1 MNGNTTIPATVARL
15 LTPEERQHWELSWLS
30 TVDHKRIGV
39 LYMVT
44 GLVFFVV
51 AGIEALL
58 IRLQL
63 MVPNNTLLG
72 PDTYNWLFTMHGTTM
87 IFLVAMPVLFGMM
100 NYILP
105 LQIGARD
112 MAFPRLNAFG
122 FWLVPF
128 GGILLHFS
136 FLAGGPPAVGWFA
149 YAPLSETPYSS
160 QLGVDYWAVSLLVL
174 GIGSVSAGINFIVT
188 VLTQRAPGMTLRRLP
203 LFTWMI
209 FCNAFLVILALPIL
223 NAGLVMLLIDRLLQG
238 QFFLPFAGGSA
249 IMWQHVFWAFGH
261 PEVYIVAIPA
271 FAILSEVIPVFSRKA
286 IFGHEFVAASTV
298 VIVILSLLVW
308 AHHMFTVG
316 LGHAVDLFFVAA
328 SVLIAVPT
336 GVKLFNWSAT
346 MVGGRVRFDTPMLFC
361 LAALLQFLL
370 GGLTGV
376 SHAIAPLD
384 WQTKNSYYL
393 VAHFHFVFVGL
404 IVFAILGALHYWF
417 PKMSGRMLS
426 ERIGK
431 WTFWLMVIGF
441 NLTFVIQHVLGLAG
455 MPRRVFTYPDLPGW
469 GWMNMVSTIG
479 AFFMAA
485 ASILF
490 VGNLLKSL
498 VRGKPAGDNPWNAW
512 TLEWATTSPPPHEN
526 FDALP
531 SIRSRRPLWDYTN
544 PDRPDPVVPVRGTID
559 TFRPDKNKAGVIV
572 FIISEAGFF
581 GVLILAYLF
590 YNATTASGP
599 GSREL
604 NVLKTSIFSV
614 CLFASSF
621 TIWRSEVA
629 ERMNKQTRMKLWL
642 AFTILLGG
650 IFVIGQ
656 GTEYWDL
663 YRTGVTVSLDL
674 FATTFFTLT
683 GFHGLHVCVGLLA
696 LLIVLGV
703 ALGRSFK
710 NGQLPALGP
719 VGLYWHFVDVVWVFV
734 FSIVYL
740 WPLLR

>member
-1 MNGNTTIPATVARL
+1 MNGNTTIPAAVARV

-58 IRLQL
+58 MRLQL
-63 MVPNNTLLG
+63 MVPNNTLLA

-112 MAFPRLNAFG
+112 MAFPRLNA
-122 FWLVPF
+122 
-128 GGILLHFS
+128 
-136 FLAGGPPAVGWFA
+136 
-149 YAPLSETPYSS
+149 
-160 QLGVDYWAVSLLVL
+160 
-174 GIGSVSAGINFIVT
+174 
-188 VLTQRAPGMTLRRLP
+188 
-203 LFTWMI
+203 
-209 FCNAFLVILALPIL
+209 
-223 NAGLVMLLIDRLLQG
+223 GLVMLLIDRLLQG

-249 IMWQHVFWAFGH
+249 IMWQHIFWAFGH

-346 MVGGRVRFDTPMLFC
+346 MVGGRVRFTTAMLFC
-361 LAALLQFLL
+361 VAALLQFLI

-376 SHAIAPLD
+376 SHAVAPLD

-393 VAHFHFVFVGL
+393 VAHFHNVFVGL
-404 IVFAILGALHYWF
+404 IVFAILGGIYYWF

-431 WTFWLMVIGF
+431 WTFWLMTVGF
-441 NLTFVIQHVLGLAG
+441 NLTFMIQHVLGLAG
-455 MPRRVFTYPDLPGW
+455 MPRRTFTYPDLPGW

-490 VGNLLKSL
+490 VWDLVKSL

-512 TLEWATTSPPPHEN
+512 TLEWATSSPPPHEN
-526 FDALP
+526 FDTLP
-531 SIRSRRPLWDYTN
+531 PIRSRRPLWDYAN
-544 PDRPDPVVPVRGTID
+544 PDRPDPVVPVRGIID
-559 TFRPDKNKAGVIV
+559 TLRPDKNKAGVIA

-604 NVLKTSIFSV
+604 NLLKTSIFSV

-629 ERMNKQTRMKLWL
+629 ARMNKQTRMKLWL

-656 GTEYWDL
+656 GMEYWDL
-663 YRTGVTVSLDL
+663 YRTGVTVGLDL

-703 ALGRSFK
+703 AFGRSFK
-710 NGQLPALGP
+710 NGHLPALGP

-734 FSIVYL
+734 FFIVYF

>member
-1 MNGNTTIPATVARL
+1 MNGNTSITATVAHL
-15 LTPEERQHWELSWLS
+15 LTPAERQHWKLAWLS

-39 LYMVT
+39 LYMLT

-51 AGIEALL
+51 AGVESLV

-63 MVPNNTLLG
+63 AVPNNNLVS
-72 PDTYNWLFTMHGTTM
+72 PDTYNWMFTMHGTTM
-87 IFLVAMPVLFGMM
+87 IFLVAMPVLFGIM

-112 MAFPRLNAFG
+112 MAFPRLNALG
-122 FWLVPF
+122 VWLVPF

-149 YAPLSETPYSS
+149 YTPLSEAPYSS
-160 QLGVDYWAVSLLVL
+160 QLGVDYWAISLLVL

-209 FCNAFLVILALPIL
+209 FCNSFLVILALPIL
-223 NAGLVMLLIDRLLQG
+223 NAGLVMLLIDRLLDG
-238 QFFLPFAGGSA
+238 RFFLPFGGGSA
-249 IMWQHVFWAFGH
+249 IMWQHIFWAFGH

-271 FAILSEVIPVFSRKA
+271 FAILSEVIPVFSRKP

-298 VIVILSLLVW
+298 VIVFLSLLVW

-316 LGHAVDLFFVAA
+316 LGHTVDLFFVAA

-346 MVGGRVRFDTPMLFC
+346 MVGGRVRFTTAMLFC
-361 LAALLQFLL
+361 VTALLQFLI
-370 GGLTGV
+370 GGLTGI
-376 SHAIAPLD
+376 SHATAPLD

-393 VAHFHFVFVGL
+393 VAHFHNIFVGL
-404 IVFAILGALHYWF
+404 IVFAILGAIYYWF

-426 ERIGK
+426 ERLGK
-431 WTFWLMVIGF
+431 WVFWLMTIGF
-441 NLTFVIQHVLGLAG
+441 NLTFMIQHVLGLAG
-455 MPRRVFTYPDLPGW
+455 MPRRTFTYPDLPGW
-469 GWMNMVSTIG
+469 TWMNMVSTIG

-485 ASILF
+485 GSIVFVWDLVSSLF
-490 VGNLLKSL
+490 
-498 VRGKPAGDNPWNAW
+498 RGKPAGDNPWNAW

-531 SIRSRRPLWDYTN
+531 PIRSRRPLWDYMN
-544 PDRPDPVVPVRGTID
+544 PDRPDPAVPVGGAID
-559 TFRPDKNKAGVIV
+559 TFRPDKNKAGVMT
-572 FIISEAGFF
+572 FIISELGFF

-590 YNATTASGP
+590 YNATSQSGP
-599 GSREL
+599 GAREL
-604 NVLKTSIFSV
+604 DVLKTTIFSV

-621 TIWRSEVA
+621 TIWRSEVGLHA
-629 ERMNKQTRMKLWL
+629 NKRGKMKAWL
-642 AFTILLGG
+642 AATILLGG
-650 IFVIGQ
+650 IFIVGQ
-656 GTEYWDL
+656 GLEYWSL
-663 YRTGVTVSLDL
+663 YQSGVTVGLDL

-683 GFHGLHVCVGLLA
+683 GFHGLHVSFGLLA
-696 LLIVLGV
+696 LLVVLGV
-703 ALGRSFK
+703 AFTGYSK
-710 NGQLPALGP
+710 NGHLPALGA
-719 VGLYWHFVDVVWVFV
+719 VGYYWHFVDIVWVFV

-740 WPLLR
+740 WPLIR